1 MRHRLHQKN
10 WASVSCRAMDRPIQ
24 VALGG
29 MVALI
34 AAATLAVSQTPNQWG
49 AWYVHVLLV
58 VGIALI
64 AAAAWL
70 ARREYRSRPR
80 LVIDDPYTELRGV
93 VHETNPR
100 TGELIGV
107 TSTATSITVTST
119 YSTTTVGYG
128 KDENGY
134 GAYVKVSNQPR
145 VGNRDAEHVHT
156 TLTFFGPDRRQ
167 LYEIDGRWSSV
178 VQHPDPERTLIGEE
192 RTLSANGSKHPVDI
206 AWQYFHEDAFYAFNE
221 ETRFRAEN
229 HDLRF
234 RPLVSP
240 TRVVIAA
247 QGAGCRATAVF
258 VLTCSDG
265 KLAIVA
271 GN

>member
-1 MRHRLHQKN
+1 
-10 WASVSCRAMDRPIQ
+10 MDRPIQ

-34 AAATLAVSQTPNQWG
+34 AAATLAVSPTPNQWG
-49 AWYVHVLLV
+49 AWYVHALLAI
-58 VGIALI
+58 GIALI

-70 ARREYRSRPR
+70 ARREYRARPR

-100 TGELIGV
+100 TGELIGM
-107 TSTATSITVTST
+107 TSTATSISITST
-119 YSTTTVGYG
+119 FSTTHVGYG

-134 GAYVKVSNQPR
+134 GAYVKVSNQPH

-156 TLTFFGPDRRQ
+156 TLTFFGPDGRQ
-167 LYEIDGRWSSV
+167 LYQIDGRWSAV
-178 VQHPDPERTLIGEE
+178 VQHPDPERTLVGEE
-192 RTLSANGSKHPVDI
+192 RTLAANGSKHPVDI
-206 AWQYFHEDAFYAFNE
+206 AWQYYHEDAFYAFNE
-221 ETRFRAEN
+221 ETRFRAKN

-240 TRVVIAA
+240 TRVVVVA
-247 QGAGCRATAVF
+247 QGAGCREKAEFLV
-258 VLTCSDG
+258 TCSDG
-265 KLAIVA
+265 KLTIAA
-271 GN
+271 RS

>member
-1 MRHRLHQKN
+1 
-10 WASVSCRAMDRPIQ
+10 MDRSIQ
-24 VALGG
+24 VGLGG

-34 AAATLAVSQTPNQWG
+34 AAVTLAASQTPNQWG
-49 AWYVHVLLV
+49 AWYVPVLLV
-58 VGIALI
+58 VGVALVAG
-64 AAAAWL
+64 AAGL

-80 LVIDDPYTELRGV
+80 LVIDGPYTELRGV

-156 TLTFFGPDRRQ
+156 TLTYFGPDGHQ
-167 LYEIDGRWSSV
+167 LYEINGRWSVV
-178 VQHPDPERTLIGEE
+178 VQHPDPERTLMGEE
-192 RTLSANGSKHPVDI
+192 RTLPANGSEHPVDV
-206 AWQYFHEDAFYAFNE
+206 AWQYYHEDGFYAFNE
-221 ETRFRAEN
+221 ETRFQAR
-229 HDLRF
+229 DLRS

-240 TRVVIAA
+240 CRVVVSA
-247 QGAGCRATAVF
+247 QGSGCHATETF
-258 VLTCSDG
+258 VLTCTNG
-265 KLAIVA
+265 KLSIETAPKP
-271 GN
+271 